1 MKRLRIQS
9 TVLLC
14 LAVLAQPLVADGPV
28 DAGWEKLKSLAGEW
42 SGMADKETVHVSY
55 RIVSSGTAVM
65 ETINESHAM
74 EMVTVYHRDGSSLLM
89 THFCAAGNQPRMRS
103 AGLVDGKLTFVFV
116 DVSNLKSPA
125 DEHISGLV
133 LSFPEGGGLV
143 QDWSS
148 RKDGKDST
156 MRFFLTRKK

>member
-1 MKRLRIQS
+1 MKLLRFLS
-9 TVLLC
+9 TVLLFVTA
-14 LAVLAQPLVADGPV
+14 LAHPLAADGPA

-42 SGMADKETVHVSY
+42 TGTADKETVTVSY

-103 AGLVDGKLTFVFV
+103 TGLVDGKLAFAFV
-116 DVSNLKSPA
+116 DVSNLKTPA

-133 LSFPEGGGLV
+133 MSFPEGGALV
-143 QDWSS
+143 QEWSS
-148 RKDGKDST
+148 RKDGKESS
-156 MRFFLTRKK
+156 MRFLLNRKK